1 MESFKKET
9 KILLLPSLFIFIVL
23 GLFPTIWSI
32 YLSLKKYNLT
42 EPFDVEFIFFK
53 NYINLLQDQ
62 RLYSSIA
69 NTFIFLLFSIFLSLI
84 LGLIL
89 AICLKKIKKFRTIIY
104 TFLIVPFVL
113 PPAVIA
119 YNFKFMMNYD
129 FGIFNT
135 ILLSIFSYKINFLG
149 ETSSA
154 LFSLIF
160 IDIWQWTPFVTII
173 LFSVLISLN
182 PDPIEAA
189 KIDGASNFQIFWF
202 IIMPIIK
209 PFIILVFL
217 LRFID
222 VIKVYEIINLVT
234 SGGPG
239 TSTETINIY
248 LSRIAFDWFD
258 LGYSCALSIVLINII
273 IILTK
278 KILKI
283 FES

>member
-42 EPFDVEFIFFK
+42 EPFDVEFIFFR

-69 NTFIFLLFSIFLSLI
+69 NTFIFLLFSIFVSLI
-84 LGLIL
+84 LGLNL

-129 FGIFNT
+129 FGIFNS
-135 ILLSIFSYKINFLG
+135 ILFSIFSHKINFLG

>member
-69 NTFIFLLFSIFLSLI
+69 NTFIFLLFSIFMSLI
-84 LGLIL
+84 FGLIL
-89 AICLKKIKKFRTIIY
+89 AICLKNIKKFRTIIY

-129 FGIFNT
+129 FGIFNS

>member
-62 RLYSSIA
+62 RLYSSIV
-69 NTFIFLLFSIFLSLI
+69 NTFIFLLLSIFVSLI

-89 AICLKKIKKFRTIIY
+89 AICLKNINKFRNIIY
-104 TFLIVPFVL
+104 NFIIVPFVL

>member
-42 EPFDVEFIFFK
+42 EPFDVEFIFFR

-62 RLYSSIA
+62 RLYSSIV
-69 NTFIFLLFSIFLSLI
+69 NTFIFLLFSIFVSLI

-129 FGIFNT
+129 FGIFNS
-135 ILLSIFSYKINFLG
+135 ILFSIFSHKINFLG

-248 LSRIAFDWFD
+248 LSKIAFDWFD

>member
-9 KILLLPSLFIFIVL
+9 KFLLLPSLFIFIVL

-62 RLYSSIA
+62 RLYSSIV
-69 NTFIFLLFSIFLSLI
+69 NTFIFLLFSIFVSLI

-89 AICLKKIKKFRTIIY
+89 AICLKNINKFRTIIY
-104 TFLIVPFVL
+104 TFIIVPFVL